1 MRWASGV
8 LPDAD
13 APSGGDRPRAGFRP
27 TRADVLPA
35 AGLFV
40 LGAFLYP
47 AGAYPFFGGEGT
59 FVVWAVPPGWRL
71 LPLAGACAAVLVR
84 RHRPG
89 AALGAG
95 TAFAAVDALFGFGIP
110 MLLVLCELL
119 HNAALRGSQRSTR
132 VLLRA
137 VLLAAA
143 AAGVLTLV
151 LLRDGQ
157 AAVLLVILVLTVLF
171 VPVWWALELR
181 RERELAD
188 AERAR
193 ADQQA
198 TIAEFDRRSAVAEE
212 RSRMARDLHD
222 VIAGHLSAIA
232 LQADAAR
239 SLRGDPGAM
248 EKVTAGMRENSLA
261 ALGEMRAMIE
271 LLRGPDPEADD
282 LPQTA
287 PARLSDPGALLDSVR
302 AAGLEPVPLG
312 AGDGRDGD
320 AVAEVPGP
328 PAFLDPLPDGTPA
341 AVELAAHRILRE
353 AVTNAVKHGRG
364 PRLWLGARVRDG
376 RLRVEVVNEMPDGAT
391 DEPARRAAGA
401 DGTGIGLLTMRER
414 AAEVGGTI
422 TAGEHD
428 GRWRVR
434 AVLPLDRRGG
444 DGHVDPG
451 SVGR

>member
-1 MRWASGV
+1 M
-8 LPDAD
+8 P
-13 APSGGDRPRAGFRP
+13 RPRDRFRP
-27 TRADVLPA
+27 GRGDVPTA

-40 LGAFLYP
+40 LGAFLYL

-59 FVVWAVPPGWRL
+59 FTVWSVPPGWRL

-84 RHRPG
+84 RHRPV

-95 TAFAAVDALFGFGIP
+95 AAFAAVDALFGFGIP

-119 HNAALRGSQRSTR
+119 HNAALRGSHRASR

-137 VLLAAA
+137 VLFAAA
-143 AAGVLTLV
+143 SAGVLALV
-151 LLRDGQ
+151 VLHDGQ

-171 VPVWWALELR
+171 VPVWWAVELR

-198 TIAEFDRRSAVAEE
+198 TIAELDRRSAVAEE

-232 LQADAAR
+232 IQADAAR
-239 SLRGDPGAM
+239 SLREDPGAM

-271 LLRGPDPEADD
+271 LLRGPGPGAHD
-282 LPQTA
+282 LPRTA
-287 PARLSDPGALLDSVR
+287 PARLSDPGALLDSAR
-302 AAGLEPVPLG
+302 AAGFDPTPL
-312 AGDGRDGD
+312 AVGDGRDGD
-320 AVAEVPGP
+320 AA
-328 PAFLDPLPDGTPA
+328 AFLDPLPDGTPA

-376 RLRVEVVNEMPDGAT
+376 RLHVEVVNEMADGMFGGST
-391 DEPARRAAGA
+391 DEPTGGAAGA
-401 DGTGIGLLTMRER
+401 GGTGIGLLTMRER

-434 AVLPLDRRGG
+434 AVLPLARTER
-444 DGHVDPG
+444 DGRVDPG
-451 SVGR
+451 PAGR